1 MSNEELKELFKF
13 ILHSES
19 CEDIT
24 GKISGIRDT
33 YVLHT
38 LAYNMNYHKIYYY
51 KSGNFCIENAVI
63 NNPDCDLG
71 TAMLLFYFWD
81 GFSYLLDSNI
91 RYNKVVSL
99 INRATA
105 SKETQFLKKVYE
117 KILNRG
123 FKTGIAY
130 KPKIGKIE
138 LSIFEKRNF
147 VPPKVFL
154 EETPGIEYE
163 ALKIWYK

>member
-51 KSGNFCIENAVI
+51 NFII
-63 NNPDCDLG
+63 
-71 TAMLLFYFWD
+71 
-81 GFSYLLDSNI
+81 FSL
-91 RYNKVVSL
+91 
-99 INRATA
+99 
-105 SKETQFLKKVYE
+105 
-117 KILNRG
+117 
-123 FKTGIAY
+123 
-130 KPKIGKIE
+130 
-138 LSIFEKRNF
+138 
-147 VPPKVFL
+147 
-154 EETPGIEYE
+154 
-163 ALKIWYK
+163 

>member
-71 TAMLLFYFWD
+71 TAMLLFYFWN
-81 GFSYLLDSNI
+81 GFDYLLESNI
-91 RYNKVVSL
+91 RYNKIVSL
-99 INRATA
+99 INKITA
-105 SKETQFLKKVYE
+105 DKGTRFLEKVYK
-117 KILNRG
+117 KIMDND
-123 FKTGIAY
+123 FEANISY

-138 LSIFEKRNF
+138 LTAFEKRNIE
-147 VPPKVFL
+147 VPKIFL
-154 EETPGIEYE
+154 EKTPGTEQNF
-163 ALKIWYK
+163 LKIWYK